1 MGKVKNSNSAIRGF
15 SKKKK
20 KIKTPSPAP
29 PLQNNHYCELS
40 MEGNYFLLTLKYTT
54 QFESWISLSH
64 SG

>member
-20 KIKTPSPAP
+20 IKSPSPAP
-29 PLQNNHYCELS
+29 PLQNNHYYGLS

-54 QFESWISLSH
+54 QFESWISLCH